1 MFASLK
7 AVFKVYIY
15 LIPRNIVL
23 FLFTMW
29 SLIVFLGSVWNCSRY
44 KISKFKNILM
54 HIKEECKDINIIP

>member
-15 LIPRNIVL
+15 LFPRTKSY
-23 FLFTMW
+23 FSSPR

-44 KISKFKNILM
+44 KISKFKNIPM